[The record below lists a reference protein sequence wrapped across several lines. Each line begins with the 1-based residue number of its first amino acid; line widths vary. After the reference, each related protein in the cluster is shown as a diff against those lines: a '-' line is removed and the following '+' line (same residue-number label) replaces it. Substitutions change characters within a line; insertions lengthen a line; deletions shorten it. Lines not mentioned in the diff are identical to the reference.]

1 MTWLKFVRAHAIISG
16 EVQGVGF
23 RFHTR
28 IKARN
33 LGLRGWVKN
42 LDSGKVEAV
51 FEGEEDKVNEIIEW
65 CKKGPDSAMVSNVN
79 VDFEKCTDEFN
90 DFDIER

>member
-1 MTWLKFVRAHAIISG
+1 LKFARAHAFISG

-33 LGLRGWVKN
+33 LGLKGWVKN
-42 LDSGKVEAV
+42 LDNGDVEAV
-51 FEGEEDKVNEIIEW
+51 FEGEEDKVKEMIKW
-65 CKKGPDSAMVSNVN
+65 CKKGPDSALVKDVK
-79 VDFEKCTDEFN
+79 VEFEDYSGEFEI
-90 DFDIER
+90 FQSE

>member
-1 MTWLKFVRAHAIISG
+1 MKFVRAHVIISG

-33 LGLRGWVKN
+33 LDLKGWVRN
-42 LDSGKVEAV
+42 LDNGDVEAV
-51 FEGEEDKVNEIIEW
+51 FEGEEDKVREIIEW
-65 CKKGPDSAMVSNVN
+65 CKRGEHHAIVKDVKTE
-79 VDFEKCTDEFN
+79 FEKHTGEFEN
-90 DFDIER
+90 FDSD

>member
-1 MTWLKFVRAHAIISG
+1 MKFVRAHVFISG

-33 LGLRGWVKN
+33 LDLKGWVKN
-42 LDSGKVEAV
+42 LDSGEVEAV
-51 FEGEEDKVNEIIEW
+51 FEGEEDKVKEMIDW
-65 CKKGPDSAMVSNVN
+65 CKKGPDSALVRGVKTE
-79 VDFEKCTDEFN
+79 FEDYTGEFES
-90 DFDIER
+90 FGSM

>member
-1 MTWLKFVRAHAIISG
+1 MKFVRAHVIISG

-33 LGLRGWVKN
+33 LGLKGWVRN
-42 LDSGKVEAV
+42 LDNGDVEAV
-51 FEGEEDKVNEIIEW
+51 FEGQEDKVKEMIGW
-65 CKKGPDSAMVSNVN
+65 CKNGEHHAIVKDIKT
-79 VDFEKCTDEFN
+79 DFEDYTGEFES
-90 DFDIER
+90 FDAG

>member
-1 MTWLKFVRAHAIISG
+1 MWLKFIRAHVFISG

-33 LGLRGWVKN
+33 LGLRGFVRN
-42 LDSGKVEAV
+42 LDSGEVEVV
-51 FEGEEDKVNEIIEW
+51 FEGEEDKVKEMVEW
-65 CKKGPDSAMVSNVN
+65 CKKGPDSALVKDVR
-79 VDFEKCTDEFN
+79 VDFEDYSGEFEG
-90 DFDIER
+90 FESL

>member
-1 MTWLKFVRAHAIISG
+1 MLLKFVRAHVIISG

-33 LGLRGWVKN
+33 LDLKGFVRN
-42 LDSGKVEAV
+42 LDSGEVEVV
-51 FEGEEDKVNEIIEW
+51 FEGEKDKVKEMIEW
-65 CKKGPDSAMVSNVN
+65 CKKGPDSALVKDVK
-79 VDFEKCTDEFN
+79 VKFENYTGEFEN
-90 DFDIER
+90 FEAT